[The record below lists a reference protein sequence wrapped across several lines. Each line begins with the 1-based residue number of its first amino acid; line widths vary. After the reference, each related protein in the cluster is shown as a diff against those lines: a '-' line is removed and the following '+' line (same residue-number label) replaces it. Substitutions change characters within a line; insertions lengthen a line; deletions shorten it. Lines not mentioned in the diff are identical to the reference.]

1 MSTASTLTNSIK
13 GEIASLKA
21 LVGVNSNKAKLP
33 ITSNNS
39 VMGNLID
46 IFNQVGG
53 YNEFISVIEN
63 ILVKNIKEIELTI
76 KSTIKIALKQTI
88 SCGIEPTIDN
98 SLTVT
103 GVTFELKK
111 IDPQS
116 ILSIDPQSSN
126 GGLIYFDNDNGLN
139 SEDFDVFLYTVIKQ
153 SIDTNTQT
161 FYPWKNL
168 FSIAFKEYDNASKKS
183 NLLTIKINSSYNG
196 KKLNSFISDY
206 IDSIQLFDNVNLI
219 SSIFDDIMGT
229 KIYSQYKTKDQ
240 LLAEKIIN
248 DLIDKILNN
257 VNDGDVLDESF
268 YAFSN
273 DDYNSM
279 LETSELKHIG
289 AFNYNGDEAQ
299 NISVDENI
307 VTDSLTGLKS
317 VDPSKISEQ
326 TKIIT
331 QTINNAV
338 NSVVS
343 KSQIKDQDAF
353 ALKMD
358 FIQKIVTKI
367 ANATTISIF
376 TPKIIT
382 IFELTNKLLVGE
394 ESESV
399 NAVDFTKANINV
411 FKKIIVKIRDI
422 ISTEITNKIKEML
435 QPLID
440 GVVKILLKEQMANYT
455 NIMGGLTK
463 LINSTV

>member
-1 MSTASTLTNSIK
+1 
-13 GEIASLKA
+13 
-21 LVGVNSNKAKLP
+21 
-33 ITSNNS
+33 
-39 VMGNLID
+39 
-46 IFNQVGG
+46 
-53 YNEFISVIEN
+53 
-63 ILVKNIKEIELTI
+63 
-76 KSTIKIALKQTI
+76 
-88 SCGIEPTIDN
+88 
-98 SLTVT
+98 
-103 GVTFELKK
+103 
-111 IDPQS
+111 
-116 ILSIDPQSSN
+116 
-126 GGLIYFDNDNGLN
+126 
-139 SEDFDVFLYTVIKQ
+139 
-153 SIDTNTQT
+153 
-161 FYPWKNL
+161 
-168 FSIAFKEYDNASKKS
+168 
-183 NLLTIKINSSYNG
+183 
-196 KKLNSFISDY
+196 
-206 IDSIQLFDNVNLI
+206 
-219 SSIFDDIMGT
+219 MGT

-273 DDYNSM
+273 DEYNSM

-394 ESESV
+394 EYESV